1 MADTATTVTQLN
13 GWFKT
18 KYGKFQ
24 DNIPEAAKLYGML
37 GDIVKAQKIG
47 KNFNFPVELSL
58 PQGTTYAA
66 AGAGAFAF
74 EETIPGE
81 MKEATIDGS
90 QIVVSDIIDY
100 ESAAKAVEEG
110 PEAYGD
116 AGERLIRRMKK
127 AGYKRCELS
136 LWYGQGN
143 LGVISS
149 MSASTVS
156 TRTVV
161 ITTASWAGGIWTGMK
176 NMRLQAYDPTLAT
189 LKGAGGGGYLRIDA
203 IDIANRTLTISG
215 RNSSGGTDD
224 TQWTGGTA
232 VANADVFVPFNSVG
246 KDMAGVNKIVTN
258 TGSLFGISATD
269 YELWAGN
276 TFSAGSVAFSL
287 KKLQDAIADAVA
299 KGLDEKAT
307 VFVSPRTWANLCSDQ
322 AALRK
327 YDASYTESKSK
338 NGFRSLEMYSQN
350 GALEIMPYS
359 LIKEGEAF
367 ILPVERFMK
376 IGAQDL
382 SPNVPGRGEQYFDNA
397 TNSSGQALAGYRL
410 MMFAHFAVIAGA
422 PGLCTKVTNIVNS

>member
-1 MADTATTVTQLN
+1 MADSVTTVSKLN
-13 GWFKT
+13 GWFKS

-24 DNIPEAAKLYGML
+24 NNVPDVAKLDRLL
-37 GDIVKAQKIG
+37 GDIVKAQKVG

-66 AGAGAFAF
+66 AGDGAFAF

-90 QIVVSDIIDY
+90 QILVSDILDY

-110 PEAYGD
+110 AEAYGD
-116 AGERLIRRMKK
+116 AGERMVQRMRK
-127 AGYKRCELS
+127 AGYKRIELS
-136 LWYGQGN
+136 EWYGQSN

-161 ITTASWAGGIWTGMK
+161 LTTASWATGIWTGMK
-176 NMRLQAYDPTLAT
+176 NMRLQAYNTALST
-189 LKGAGGGGYLRIDA
+189 LKGAGGGGYLQIESVQVSLRQ
-203 IDIANRTLTISG
+203 LTISG
-215 RNSSGGTDD
+215 RTSAGATDD

-232 VANADVFVPFNSVG
+232 VATGDVFVPKGSVG
-246 KDMAGVNKIVTN
+246 KDMAGVDKIVTA
-258 TGSLFGISATD
+258 TSSQFGIDPAT
-269 YELWAGN
+269 YELWSGNSFAAG
-276 TFSAGSVAFSL
+276 GVAFSL
-287 KKLQDAIADAVA
+287 KKLQDSIADAVG

-307 VFVSPRTWANLCSDQ
+307 VFVSPRTWANLCADQ

-338 NGFRSLEMYSQN
+338 NGFRSLTMFSQN
-350 GALEIMPYS
+350 GELEITPHTV
-359 LIKEGEAF
+359 IKEGEAW
-367 ILPVERFMK
+367 IIPVDRFMK

-397 TNSSGQALAGYRL
+397 TNSSGQSLAGYRL
-410 MMFAHFAVIAGA
+410 MMYAHLAIICGA
-422 PGLCTKVTNIVNS
+422 PAYCTKVTGIVNS